1 MDYVRG
7 WAWQQA
13 LLSRR
18 LSIRSAARGR
28 EEEPPA
34 PADDDDDPDTA
45 QCRGSSNRDD
55 DDPDVVLILEH
66 DHVYT
71 LGRGA
76 DENHL
81 TFLSD
86 PGVAGKGGASPRLDE
101 IRRRLAR
108 TSRGAG
114 SARLSVDRRI
124 GAAGGGRDGRDG
136 ATEAR
141 ERTEAA
147 LEAVVERLCE
157 GVRPVVAPNGVPI
170 FRVERGGECTYHGPG
185 QLVCYPMLDLKRQ
198 EKADL
203 HDYLRS
209 VEEVVIRTL
218 DEYGIRGARD
228 DANTGVWVGRD
239 KIAAVGVSSSR
250 WITTH
255 GFALNVRP
263 DLAYFDTSV
272 ILPCGIDGRGVTSI
286 DVVLRKQGRDA
297 PTVHEVSRVVLEHL
311 TQVFDLDVESIRDI
325 SATERNSPQ
334 LLVC

>member
-1 MDYVRG
+1 
-7 WAWQQA
+7 
-13 LLSRR
+13 
-18 LSIRSAARGR
+18 
-28 EEEPPA
+28 
-34 PADDDDDPDTA
+34 
-45 QCRGSSNRDD
+45 
-55 DDPDVVLILEH
+55 
-66 DHVYT
+66 
-71 LGRGA
+71 
-76 DENHL
+76 
-81 TFLSD
+81 
-86 PGVAGKGGASPRLDE
+86 
-101 IRRRLAR
+101 
-108 TSRGAG
+108 
-114 SARLSVDRRI
+114 
-124 GAAGGGRDGRDG
+124 
-136 ATEAR
+136 
-141 ERTEAA
+141 
-147 LEAVVERLCE
+147 
-157 GVRPVVAPNGVPI
+157 
-170 FRVERGGECTYHGPG
+170 
-185 QLVCYPMLDLKRQ
+185 MLDLKRQ